1 MASSLT
7 QVNQHGALLLPHAL
21 REQYGLN
28 AGTYVV
34 AEERPDGILL
44 RLAPAEVEDYT
55 PERVVEFLL
64 NNACSKDDYEHAL
77 AEARRLG
84 IDPATVPHE
93 PWPGV

>member
-7 QVNQHGALLLPHAL
+7 QVDQDGALRLPDAL
-21 REQYGLN
+21 RRQFGLK
-28 AGTYVV
+28 AGAYVV
-34 AEERPDGILL
+34 AEEHPEGILL
-44 RLAPAEVEDYT
+44 RPAPPVEEYT
-55 PERVVEFLL
+55 PERIAEFLL
-64 NNACSKDDYEHAL
+64 NNACSKADYERAL